1 MLVGNDTSF
10 EAFIHHIL
18 RKFDKRPG
26 SFRVRFKDEDGI
38 KITIQ
43 DHSDLEF
50 AIDTARLHGTGRSE
64 GKLDIWCEDTH

>member
-1 MLVGNDTSF
+1 MWVLLLWEVAHSN
-10 EAFIHHIL
+10 AKQIL

-43 DHSDLEF
+43 DHSDLEL
-50 AIDTARLHGTGRSE
+50 AIDTARLHGNGRSD
-64 GKLDIWCEDTH
+64 GKLDIWCEDC